1 MFEGITKPLINIY
14 RNITQITHVKSVLT
28 ELYISIEKEKER
40 YKNQSRLIK
49 YEHQVFSQ
57 SGEDGIIE
65 EIFNRIGTTNK
76 CFVEFGVQDG
86 LECNSTYLLLKEW
99 KGLWIE
105 GSEKYYNQIKA
116 NFSHLQDNQLKV
128 KNAFITAENIENLF
142 DEHDIPKELD
152 MLSIDIDGNDYYVW
166 AAIKKYT
173 PRVVVI
179 EYNATMRPNIE
190 WIKAYDP
197 KSIWDK
203 TMHFNASLKSLELL
217 GLEKGYKLIGCNFHG
232 TNAFFVRNDLIEGKF
247 NPPFNAE
254 FHYEPARYYM
264 IHRPGHK
271 RKFGAWNR

>member
-1 MFEGITKPLINIY
+1 MFNSIIKPFITIY
-14 RNITQITHVKSVLT
+14 RNITQITHVKSILT
-28 ELYISIEKEKER
+28 ELYISLEKEKER
-40 YKNQSRLIK
+40 YKDSRRLIT

-76 CFVEFGVQDG
+76 YFVEFGVQDG
-86 LECNSTYLLLKEW
+86 LECNSTYLLLKDW

-105 GSEKYYNQIKA
+105 GSEKYYKQIKA
-116 NFSHLQDNQLKV
+116 NFSHLPENQLKV
-128 KNAFITAENIENLF
+128 KNAFITAENIESIF
-142 DEHDIPKELD
+142 DAHEIPIEPD

-166 AAIKKYT
+166 AAIKKYK

-179 EYNATMRPNIE
+179 EYNATIRPNIQ

-197 KSIWDK
+197 KSIWDG

-217 GLEKGYKLIGCNFHG
+217 GSEKGYSLIGCNFHG
-232 TNAFFVRNDLIEGKF
+232 TNAFFVRKDLIQEHF
-247 NPPFNAE
+247 NPPFEAE

-271 RKFGAWNR
+271 RKSGAWNR